1 VFEQF
6 LAERR
11 YLKNVTTSTIEWYE
25 TAFKAFQRSADCSTP
40 LINKASL
47 QHFVIALRQRGVKPV
62 SCNTYIKAMN
72 AYCRWLHEGGHHQD
86 RLELPTLRVEKLVIQ
101 TLGDEQIRRLLTV
114 RPKQFDQWRL
124 HALIALLLDSGIRI
138 DDALTLRLSGLDFDN
153 LLVTVFGKGR
163 KERRIPFSLELRKV
177 LFRYLQI
184 RGKQQVRSDLL
195 FPSRHGTTWDQRNSL
210 RGLHLLQVKLGLPTF
225 GWHKCEHYERAQGFV
240 NPIHLRALSSMR
252 AAVSA
257 FAARSLGRAVR

>member
-1 VFEQF
+1 MDPLSTSSLFEQF
-6 LAERR
+6 LAECR
-11 YLKNVTTSTIEWYE
+11 YLKNVTPSTIEWYE
-25 TAFKAFQRSADCSTP
+25 TAFKAFQRSADSSPP

-114 RPKQFDQWRL
+114 KPKRFDQWRL

-138 DDALTLRLSGLDFDN
+138 DEALTLRL
-153 LLVTVFGKGR
+153 
-163 KERRIPFSLELRKV
+163 
-177 LFRYLQI
+177 
-184 RGKQQVRSDLL
+184 
-195 FPSRHGTTWDQRNSL
+195 
-210 RGLHLLQVKLGLPTF
+210 
-225 GWHKCEHYERAQGFV
+225 
-240 NPIHLRALSSMR
+240 
-252 AAVSA
+252 
-257 FAARSLGRAVR
+257 AVRRFKVMRRLRSSWVCFI